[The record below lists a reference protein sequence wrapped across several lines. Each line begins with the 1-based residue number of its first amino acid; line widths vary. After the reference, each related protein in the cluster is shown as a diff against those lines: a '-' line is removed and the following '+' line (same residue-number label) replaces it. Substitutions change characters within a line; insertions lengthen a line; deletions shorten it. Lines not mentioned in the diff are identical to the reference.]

1 MNALWTPFLAVAV
14 VFGVVA
20 GSATWWHQRR
30 FIADLKRRLEDTEQS
45 RREMAEHLLAMRK
58 RLEAAD
64 ETGTPGDLEERRQ
77 ALERALD
84 LAAPAGEFPW
94 LETMPSTPAD
104 PDDRHFQPTQPSTQR
119 LDVNLEESAGR

>member
-1 MNALWTPFLAVAV
+1 MNALWTPLLSVAV

-64 ETGTPGDLEERRQ
+64 DGTPGDLEERRQ

-84 LAAPAGEFPW
+84 LAGPVGEFPW
-94 LETMPSTPAD
+94 LETLPSTPAD
-104 PDDRHFQPTQPSTQR
+104 ADDHHFQPTQPSTQR